1 MRQSTAVICRA
12 VVMLSCLIAIP
23 LAALFGTSLPDVVKM
38 LREGHFGGDSTSSRE
53 VYGEAPRFVGSRT
66 DVPPTASVPGPA
78 DQPQWGMHPAS
89 APRSDTPRNAAA
101 GRQPSG
107 TIPASYDA
115 LPKRLAPPAAAGA
128 AVAGEPNPSNLGDE
142 RFLWIQQRLRRLGA
156 TYYLLEAW
164 GGGDQLYRFHCR
176 MALAGSPGAT
186 RHFEATDRDPF
197 EAMSKV
203 LREVEAWRA
212 GR

>member
-1 MRQSTAVICRA
+1 
-12 VVMLSCLIAIP
+12 MLSCLIAIP
-23 LAALFGTSLPDVVKM
+23 LVALFGTSPPDVVKM
-38 LREGHFGGDSTSSRE
+38 LREGRFGGDSTSPRE
-53 VYGEAPRFVGSRT
+53 AYGEAPRFVGSRT

-78 DQPQWGMHPAS
+78 DQPQWGMRPAS
-89 APRSDTPRNAAA
+89 SPRGDTPRNAAA

-115 LPKRLAPPAAAGA
+115 PPKRLAPPAIAGS
-128 AVAGEPNPSNLGDE
+128 AVEPHPSNIGDE
-142 RFLWIQQRLRRLGA
+142 RFERIQQRLRRLGA

-164 GGGDQLYRFHCR
+164 GSEDQLFRFHCR

-197 EAMSKV
+197 EAMSRV